1 MPNEEQK
8 MDRKLFVLDTSVLIY
23 HEDSIHAFAGHDVV
37 IPLEVLE
44 EIDGL
49 KLGQSKSGNAAR
61 YVNRFLDKLRDQG
74 NLAEGVFLENGQ
86 KISVS
91 LDSDISLMPDGVE
104 NSRDNR
110 IITVAL
116 KLKHEGLS
124 PTLISR
130 DINLRVKCD
139 ALGVNAESY
148 HREKAV
154 IKRRDAY
161 TGVRVIHMSPN
172 QVSSFYNK
180 GQIECLDKN
189 LSLIHI

>member
-1 MPNEEQK
+1 MHIRKERRSRRKRPE
-8 MDRKLFVLDTSVLIY
+8 RKLFVIDTSVLIY
-23 HEDSIHAFAGHDVV
+23 HEDSIHAFPGQDVV

-49 KLGQSKSGNAAR
+49 KGRPDKAGNAAR
-61 YVNRFLDKLRDQG
+61 YINRFLDELRSEG
-74 NLAEGVFLENGQ
+74 NLSEGVFLKNGQ
-86 KISVS
+86 KISIS
-91 LDSDISLMPDGVE
+91 LDSDIALMPKGVN

-116 KLKHEGLS
+116 KLKEDGLS

-139 ALGVNAESY
+139 ALGISAESY

-161 TGVRVIHMSPN
+161 TGVKVIHLSPG
-172 QVSSFYNK
+172 QVSESVSYTHLRAH
-180 GQIECLDKN
+180 ET
-189 LSLIHI
+189 